1 MMNRYTFY
9 TIFSATLLLG
19 ADFWKAKLPPEWTPK
34 EAQRLLENSPWA
46 RDVEPEF
53 QMAGGGGMPGGGMGG
68 PGGGM
73 GGGGM
78 GGPGGGMGGPGG
90 GGGGMGGPGAGGG
103 GGRQMP
109 KLRVT
114 FETARPVIA
123 AKGILDMKDVFS
135 PLQKQFVVISV
146 SGMPMMPGRPRGAEG
161 IPQEGAEERLLQ
173 LTTLKLGSGV
183 TVQPA
188 EVKMQ
193 QTSTGSVVVFAFPRN
208 ELALK
213 PGEKQITFKT
223 SMGPLQVQTKFNVK
237 DMVFDK
243 EPSL

>member
-1 MMNRYTFY
+1 
-9 TIFSATLLLG
+9 
-19 ADFWKAKLPPEWTPK
+19 
-34 EAQRLLENSPWA
+34 
-46 RDVEPEF
+46 
-53 QMAGGGGMPGGGMGG
+53 MP
-68 PGGGM
+68 

-90 GGGGMGGPGAGGG
+90 GGGP
-103 GGRQMP
+103 RQMP

-123 AKGILDMKDVFS
+123 AKGILDMKDAFS
-135 PLQKQFVVISV
+135 PLQKQFVVVSV
-146 SGMPMMPGRPRGAEG
+146 SGMPMMPGRPRGGEG

-188 EVKMQ
+188 EVKLQ
-193 QTSTGSVVVFAFPRN
+193 QTATGQVAVFAFPRN

-213 PGEKQITFKT
+213 SGEKQVTFKT
-223 SMGPLQVQTKFNVK
+223 SMGPLQVQAKFNVK

-243 EPSL
+243 ETAL